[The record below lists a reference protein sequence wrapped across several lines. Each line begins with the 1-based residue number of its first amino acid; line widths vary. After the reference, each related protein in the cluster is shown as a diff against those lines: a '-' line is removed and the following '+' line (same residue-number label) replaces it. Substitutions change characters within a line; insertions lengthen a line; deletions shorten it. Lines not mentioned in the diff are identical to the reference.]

1 MTSEQDD
8 QTYALLAQLAVEA
21 LNLASTSSTIAMPAD
36 GPAFALRFL
45 PEFRDQLL
53 RVEALATA
61 VLRASGVPWDFLA
74 DSYGVTRQSL
84 HRRLADEVRLWKDFS
99 PQYVDLA
106 LTEAKKYAREVRKNG
121 QSFETNLEGA
131 LAAAVPVWEK
141 RREQGNWRPDL

>member
-1 MTSEQDD
+1 MTSEQDH

-21 LNLASTSSTIAMPAD
+21 LNLAATSSTIAMPTD

-61 VLRASGVPWDFLA
+61 VLRASGVPWDYLA

-84 HRRLADEVRLWKDFS
+84 HRRLADEVRLWNDFS

-106 LTEAKKYAREVRKNG
+106 IRKAKEHAREVAENG
-121 QSFETNLEGA
+121 RSFEANLEGA
-131 LAAAVPVWEK
+131 LASAVPVWEK
-141 RREQGNWRPDL
+141 RREQGDWRPAL